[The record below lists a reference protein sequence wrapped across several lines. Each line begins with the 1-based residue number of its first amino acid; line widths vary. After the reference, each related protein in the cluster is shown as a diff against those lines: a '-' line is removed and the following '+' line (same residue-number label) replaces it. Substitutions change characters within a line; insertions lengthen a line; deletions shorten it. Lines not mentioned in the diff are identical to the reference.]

1 VKTTKFA
8 RERGYDGGKKITGIK
23 RSVAVD
29 TNGLPHAFLVTTA
42 NISDRKSALEML
54 ETSEKEL
61 SNVSAVLCDGGYT
74 GNPFQ
79 EGVRVLLDADVQIA
93 KRSELHQFAV
103 IPKRWV
109 VERTFAWLD
118 DFRRL
123 WKNCER
129 KLHTSQQMMAL
140 AFLAICLKRL

>member
-8 RERGYDGGKKITGIK
+8 HQRGYDGGKKITGIK

-29 TNGLPHAFLVTTA
+29 TNGLPHAFAVTTA
-42 NISDRKSALEML
+42 NTTDRKSALEML
-54 ETSEKEL
+54 ETSVTEL
-61 SNVSAVLCDGGYT
+61 TEVIAVLCDGGYT
-74 GNPFQ
+74 GEPFRK
-79 EGVRVLLDADVQIA
+79 GVRKLLGADVQIA
-93 KRSELHQFAV
+93 KRSVLHQFAV
-103 IPKRWV
+103 IPKRWI